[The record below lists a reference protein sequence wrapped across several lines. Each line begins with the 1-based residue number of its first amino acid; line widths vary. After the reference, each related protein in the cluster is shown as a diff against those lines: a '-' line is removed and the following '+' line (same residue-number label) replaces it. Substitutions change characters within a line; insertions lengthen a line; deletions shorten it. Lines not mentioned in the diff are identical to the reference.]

1 MKTKMRKAI
10 TGAVASAVMA
20 SALTISTVTPIEA
33 KKAKRK
39 KPSIVLVSR
48 SMTTGQSFNISL
60 KKGKSAKSSN
70 KRVATIA
77 PKYIKKGKKRRKI
90 RYKWVVKAKNPGKAK
105 ISLKKGKKKY
115 VWSIL
120 VKAPARPV
128 SRPVQKVMPSK
139 STPSPKPS
147 ENKNA
152 SNQPQTNET
161 ENQKPQMSKTEKQNR
176 LSELK
181 AELEKKQELLEN
193 AKSSQTSN
201 KKALEDAT
209 AQYAQAKKA
218 YDEAQNTVKQGSL
231 GFFRSIN
238 AQGAVQLLTRD
249 NIEETSGE
257 NVNSFTH
264 MGEDGDA
271 TSLEGMKDSLNAF
284 KEYEELVKR
293 EGLAL
298 PKVSTILTAIEQL
311 NCNFYMNNYEY
322 ELKYKSPHTTWG
334 EDYGLRGECLEKINK
349 VDLPFKKWYDDEKKT
364 YEEHKDE
371 FSNNPAEAERKYR
384 VGHYRTIKSGSTA
397 DNCMG
402 MGRYHSAYALGYSDP
417 QTSCCIWTT
426 VEQKDI
432 EDKLNSQHIEP
443 SELKAYFKE
452 HDIKTTGIKV
462 TKTKDGKYKVTQT
475 IKTAEDLTMSL
486 SEYREKFM
494 AYYDRYVTAPTKEM
508 NEKKAAMDNA
518 DKKVKEA
525 NSEINSIENEISAI
539 SASIASLEK

>member
-181 AELEKKQELLEN
+181 AELEKKQALLEN

-271 TSLEGMKDSLNAF
+271 TSLEGMKDSLDAF

-311 NCNFYMNNYEY
+311 NCNFYMNNY
-322 ELKYKSPHTTWG
+322 KYRLTHKSPHTTWG
-334 EDYGLRGECLEKINK
+334 NECGKSSECLAGGTS
-349 VDLPFKKWYDDEKKT
+349 LPFKEWYDNEKKV
-364 YEEHKDE
+364 YEEHKEE
-371 FSNNPAEAERKYR
+371 FDNNPAEAGKKYR
-384 VGHYRTIKSGSTA
+384 VGHYFTVKNGSAA
-397 DNCMG
+397 DRYMG
-402 MGRYHSAYALGYSDP
+402 IGRYQGASALGYSHEP
-417 QTSCCIWTT
+417 CHVWTT
-426 VEQKDI
+426 IEKKDI
-432 EDKLNSQHIEP
+432 ENYLNSLHITNK
-443 SELKAYFKE
+443 ELNKHYE
-452 HDIKTTGIKV
+452 EYV
-462 TKTKDGKYKVTQT
+462 KDDTVDVCSVGECKFKVTQT
-475 IKTAEDLTMSL
+475 KITAEDLTMSL
-486 SEYREKFM
+486 SEYKEKFM
-494 AYYDRYVTAPTKEM
+494 TYYNECITTSAKTTKEM

-518 DKKVKEA
+518 DKKMKDTD
-525 NSEINSIENEISAI
+525 SEIASLENEISTI
-539 SASIASLEK
+539 RASIASLEK